1 MGPRIWNH
9 RKQKKNHEVI
19 QPAKMMYKLY
29 QAVHHLSNLKNAQK
43 DKNSTLFMNKV
54 DEIDRFF
61 RVAGA
66 SDDPKFLKESHIANL
81 AWREVQIKIQ
91 IQHYER
97 MIDFQK
103 GEISACSLS
112 KSDISSHLQTA
123 KNWAQ
128 KNFRR
133 KFRDSEFSQVIE
145 AANEFVSE
153 KKTRS
158 EAPNQKDKTV
168 TYDNSDGSQ
177 TKTSSNS
184 TVESIE
190 NPLPGPSKETNNQ
203 SETEGFI
210 TPRTRNSKKRSIPD
224 RSPDTVKN
232 IVQDK
237 RQKTITARD
246 IDFGFGSRYS
256 VLEDYPNSTPNP
268 APKRKRKTAPSPTSP
283 SSVSPKATPKR
294 VKAQINAVSDGSPAL
309 AASASE
315 ESRSS
320 NPTETPVKNVFA
332 SQSSASP
339 PFKDKRPN
347 KKIQF
352 KTSDKVK
359 VFSRLNQG
367 ITGKKILNQ
376 WYIPKIVKPKV
387 KIGTSNLARI
397 EEVKQD
403 DVQVISYSGLKINQL
418 TKLVD
423 AFQYGPNSQRPGMQ
437 PTHVSTMVGI
447 CDMDMSPKT
456 NKIAISNLYSAL
468 KRQFPNSKLHF
479 CQVPMKKE
487 LFSAKQRGTIDEF
500 NRDLKLFCE
509 TQ

>member
-153 KKTRS
+153 KK
-158 EAPNQKDKTV
+158 
-168 TYDNSDGSQ
+168 
-177 TKTSSNS
+177 
-184 TVESIE
+184 
-190 NPLPGPSKETNNQ
+190 
-203 SETEGFI
+203 
-210 TPRTRNSKKRSIPD
+210 
-224 RSPDTVKN
+224 
-232 IVQDK
+232 
-237 RQKTITARD
+237 
-246 IDFGFGSRYS
+246 
-256 VLEDYPNSTPNP
+256 
-268 APKRKRKTAPSPTSP
+268 
-283 SSVSPKATPKR
+283 
-294 VKAQINAVSDGSPAL
+294 
-309 AASASE
+309 
-315 ESRSS
+315 
-320 NPTETPVKNVFA
+320 
-332 SQSSASP
+332 
-339 PFKDKRPN
+339 
-347 KKIQF
+347 
-352 KTSDKVK
+352 
-359 VFSRLNQG
+359 
-367 ITGKKILNQ
+367 
-376 WYIPKIVKPKV
+376 
-387 KIGTSNLARI
+387 
-397 EEVKQD
+397 
-403 DVQVISYSGLKINQL
+403 
-418 TKLVD
+418 
-423 AFQYGPNSQRPGMQ
+423 
-437 PTHVSTMVGI
+437 
-447 CDMDMSPKT
+447 
-456 NKIAISNLYSAL
+456 NKI
-468 KRQFPNSKLHF
+468 
-479 CQVPMKKE
+479 
-487 LFSAKQRGTIDEF
+487 
-500 NRDLKLFCE
+500 
-509 TQ
+509 